1 MPNEF
6 DESSDLHYVGFYNAV
21 VVDNE
26 DPKKLGRVRFRIPG
40 LIEPAGAF
48 AFPLGIGGGAS
59 QRGFYDPPDKG
70 ADIGVL
76 FMQGDLE
83 QPYYL
88 GGHWGEPDSG
98 VETPGPAASAS
109 AADAPKVK
117 AYETSR
123 YLTVWDNRSG
133 QEEWFIRDKETGDT
147 IVLNAADGVRLST
160 QQKVIIDAAGDV
172 EIGSAGNVSIGG
184 TQVELNGPGV
194 AVGRV
199 GDAVQVTIPP
209 GVVLV
214 LSPTGP
220 VPNPV
225 PIIVPGTIVSGS
237 VTVKAG

>member
-1 MPNEF
+1 MANEF
-6 DESSDLHYVGFYNAV
+6 DESVDLHYVGFYNAV
-21 VVDNE
+21 VVDNA

-48 AFPLGIGGGAS
+48 AFPLGIGGGAP
-59 QRGFYDPPDKG
+59 QRGFYDPPDVG

-98 VETPGPAASAS
+98 IETPGPAASAS
-109 AADAPKVK
+109 AADAAKIK
-117 AYETSR
+117 AYETKR

-133 QEEWFIRDKETGDT
+133 KEEWFIRDKVTGDT
-147 IVLNAADGVRLST
+147 IVLSAAEGVRLST
-160 QQKVIIDAAGDV
+160 KQKVVIDAAGSV
-172 EIGSAGNVSIGG
+172 EIGGSTVD
-184 TQVELNGPGV
+184 LNGPGIP
-194 AVGRV
+194 VGRV

-214 LSPTGP
+214 TSPGGP

-225 PIIVPGTIVSGS
+225 PIPLVGTIVAGSG
-237 VTVKAG
+237 TVKAG